1 MGRAWLTRGGTG
13 HGSEADRFTPE
24 LVTGLLGL
32 GVKMVACGRL
42 HSVALTNAGAVYSW
56 GYGDDGVLG
65 HGNSESERLP
75 RFICYR
81 AAAQCVCQLLIH
93 CVLPSQPLSMIT
105 LLSAVPHALIH
116 PVMSY
121 VLLQTDHPHVLCW
134 CRLIN
139 LMCCA
144 GVD

>member
-1 MGRAWLTRGGTG
+1 MAWLTGVGHGTADKGWTG

-65 HGNSESERLP
+65 HGNNESERLP
-75 RFICYR
+75 RLLLPCCYP
-81 AAAQCVCQLLIH
+81 AAAQCVCQLLSH
-93 CVLPSQPLSMIT
+93 CVLLPSQPLCMIT

-116 PVMSY
+116 PVMSD
-121 VLLQTDHPHVLCW
+121 VMLQAVS
-134 CRLIN
+134 
-139 LMCCA
+139 LM
-144 GVD
+144 